1 VGNGAI
7 AMAKLALSKSGLQKQ
22 REDKR
27 LYERVLPSLDL
38 KRMQISGELK
48 RARQQLAEAEA
59 EVEKLNDRV
68 AEQLPMLANREIDVA
83 GLVQVE
89 SFRIEEENLVG
100 VKLPKLVEIKCH
112 VAEYSMLAKPHW
124 VDMLVEQI
132 KQMVEQKTRVQVAAE
147 RVRLLEQA
155 ERKITQRVNLF
166 DKILIP
172 TAKINIQKSQI
183 YLADAERAAVVRSK
197 ITKRMRKPLGDVYE
211 KIYKVV

>member
-1 VGNGAI
+1 
-7 AMAKLALSKSGLQKQ
+7 MAKLSLSKSGLQKQ
-22 REDKR
+22 REDMR

-38 KRMQISGELK
+38 KRMQLSGELK

-59 EVEKLNDRV
+59 EVQKLNHRV
-68 AEQLPMLANREIDVA
+68 AEQLPMLANLEIDVS

-100 VKLPKLVEIKCH
+100 VKLPKLEEVKCH
-112 VAEYSMLAKPHW
+112 IAEYSMLAKPHW
-124 VDMLVEQI
+124 VDMLVEQL

-155 ERKITQRVNLF
+155 ERRVTQRVNLF

-172 TAKINIQKSQI
+172 TAKKNIQKIQI
-183 YLADAERAAVVRSK
+183 YLADAERAAVLRSK
-197 ITKRMRKPLGDVYE
+197 LTKKMRQQQAAVE
-211 KIYKVV
+211 

>member
-1 VGNGAI
+1 
-7 AMAKLALSKSGLQKQ
+7 MAKLALSKSGLQKE
-22 REDKR
+22 RDDMR
-27 LYERVLPSLDL
+27 LYQRLLPSLDL
-38 KRMQISGELK
+38 KRMQLSGELK

-59 EVEKLNDRV
+59 EVQKLNHRV
-68 AEQLPMLANREIDVA
+68 AEQLPMLANLEIDVS

-100 VKLPKLVEIKCH
+100 VKLPKLVEVKCH
-112 VAEYSMLAKPHW
+112 IAEYSMLAKPHW
-124 VDMLVEQI
+124 VDMLVEQL

-155 ERKITQRVNLF
+155 ERRVTQRVNLF

-172 TAKINIQKSQI
+172 TAKKNIQKIQI

-197 ITKRMRKPLGDVYE
+197 ITKRMRKQVSDVY
-211 KIYKVV
+211 

>member
-1 VGNGAI
+1 
-7 AMAKLALSKSGLQKQ
+7 MAKLTLSKSGLQKQ
-22 REDKR
+22 REDMR

-68 AEQLPMLANREIDVA
+68 AEQLPMLANREIDVS

-124 VDMLVEQI
+124 VDMLVEQL

-172 TAKINIQKSQI
+172 TAKKNIQKIQI

-211 KIYKVV
+211 KI

>member
-1 VGNGAI
+1 
-7 AMAKLALSKSGLQKQ
+7 MAKLTLSKSGLQKQ
-22 REDKR
+22 REDMR

-38 KRMQISGELK
+38 KRMQLSGELK

-68 AEQLPMLANREIDVA
+68 AEQLPMLANREIDVS

-124 VDMLVEQI
+124 VDMLVEQL

-172 TAKINIQKSQI
+172 TAKKNIQKIQI

-211 KIYKVV
+211 KI

>member
-1 VGNGAI
+1 
-7 AMAKLALSKSGLQKQ
+7 MAKLSLSKSGLQKQ
-22 REDKR
+22 RDELR
-27 LYERVLPSLDL
+27 LYQRLLPSLDL
-38 KRMQISGELK
+38 KRMQLSGELK

-59 EVEKLNDRV
+59 EVQKLNHRV
-68 AEQLPMLANREIDVA
+68 AEQLPMLANLEIDVS

-100 VKLPKLVEIKCH
+100 VKLPKLVEVKCH
-112 VAEYSMLAKPHW
+112 IAEYSMLAKPHW
-124 VDMLVEQI
+124 VDMLVEQL

-155 ERKITQRVNLF
+155 ERRVTQRVNLF

-172 TAKINIQKSQI
+172 TAKKNIQKIQI

-197 ITKRMRKPLGDVYE
+197 ITKRMRKQVSDVY
-211 KIYKVV
+211 

>member
-1 VGNGAI
+1 
-7 AMAKLALSKSGLQKQ
+7 MAKLSLSKSGLQKQ
-22 REDKR
+22 RDELR
-27 LYERVLPSLDL
+27 LYQRLLPSLDL
-38 KRMQISGELK
+38 KRMQLSGELK

-59 EVEKLNDRV
+59 EVQKLNHRV
-68 AEQLPMLANREIDVA
+68 AEQLPMLANREIDVS

-100 VKLPKLVEIKCH
+100 VKLPKLVEVKCH
-112 VAEYSMLAKPHW
+112 IAEYSMLAKPHW
-124 VDMLVEQI
+124 VDMLVEQL

-155 ERKITQRVNLF
+155 ERRVTQRVNLF

-172 TAKINIQKSQI
+172 TAKKNIQKIQI

-197 ITKRMRKPLGDVYE
+197 ITKRMRKQVSDVY
-211 KIYKVV
+211 